1 MTTANNEP
9 KPKNLD
15 DVLREAEKAA
25 RSVVWADENKP
36 VTENSTIR
44 IHIYEDGLP
53 RRTQTATEELR
64 DFLQTWK
71 ESCLSVRDENAE
83 PWQLDDLDR
92 LRDDATD
99 QLTEIADGN
108 TPVYTREIDQIMF
121 DHGDEIEE
129 AFDDA
134 GFDKDEKWPCG
145 WQAAAICTY
154 INSELRRELD
164 DWLDEEEDRIE
175 EKESESS

>member
-1 MTTANNEP
+1 MDRWDKNARILCTAS
-9 KPKNLD
+9 LQQSSLSA
-15 DVLREAEKAA
+15 VILSALA
-25 RSVVWADENKP
+25 V
-36 VTENSTIR
+36 
-44 IHIYEDGLP
+44 
-53 RRTQTATEELR
+53 